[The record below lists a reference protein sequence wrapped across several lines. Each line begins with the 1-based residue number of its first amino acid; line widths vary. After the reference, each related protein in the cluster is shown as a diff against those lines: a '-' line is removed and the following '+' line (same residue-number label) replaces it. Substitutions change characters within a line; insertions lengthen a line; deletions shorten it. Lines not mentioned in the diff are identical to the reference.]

1 MIRITWENITEG
13 TAEARALRT
22 NVVGGPEQGTQLGIP
37 LIVIHWGLSCAS
49 EVTEERRES
58 SIFSQTLAFLL
69 LLADCDKGFH
79 GVGTH

>member
-1 MIRITWENITEG
+1 MLNYGFSKTDYIQKWAGNTEPGG
-13 TAEARALRT
+13 T
-22 NVVGGPEQGTQLGIP
+22 
-37 LIVIHWGLSCAS
+37 
-49 EVTEERRES
+49 VTEERRES

>member
-37 LIVIHWGLSCAS
+37 LIGIHWGLSCAS
-49 EVTEERRES
+49 EVTEERREN
-58 SIFSQTLAFLL
+58 L
-69 LLADCDKGFH
+69 H
-79 GVGTH
+79 